1 LAGEDEPTAR
11 VLREIIGACMCCR
24 RVVQQSPMLIGRA
37 HGTTASN
44 GKSTYLNVLRAML
57 GTGNVSSL
65 DIATLGQRF
74 QAGRIVGKL
83 ANLGDDIPDGFL
95 RGEELSLFKKLV
107 TGDQIYTDVK
117 NARGFEFRPSATMV
131 FSMNAMPRLADT
143 TDGVFRRLAFVP
155 FRNHFEPGTEGFDPD
170 MAAKMTRPENLQ
182 RLALMGLLAPHDLI
196 KRHELTRIPDME
208 AEVEEVKTNNDVVK
222 RWLIDSMI
230 DADDLDGRW
239 VKDAYADFRRWCDE
253 AGEKFG
259 VAQVVFTRRVLATL
273 ATLETVNTRDRS
285 VGKRGRKFVN
295 TV

>member
-1 LAGEDEPTAR
+1 
-11 VLREIIGACMCCR
+11 MCCR

-107 TGDQIYTDVK
+107 TGDAIYTDVK
-117 NARGFEFRPSATMV
+117 NSKGFEFRPNATLV

-155 FRNHFEPGTEGFDPD
+155 FRNHFEPGTDGYDPD
-170 MAAKMTRPENLQ
+170 ITAKMTSEPNLQ
-182 RLALMGLLAPHDLI
+182 RLAVLGLMELPQLI
-196 KRHELTRIPDME
+196 RRGALTPIPDMV
-208 AEVEEVKTNNDVVK
+208 AEVEAVKTDNDIVK
-222 RWLIDSMI
+222 RWLLETLT
-230 DADDLDGRW
+230 DADDIAGRW
-239 VKDAYADFRRWCDE
+239 AADVYSDFKKWCE
-253 AGEKFG
+253 SAGERYG
-259 VAQVVFTRRVLATL
+259 VTQMVFTKRVLATL
-273 ATLETVNTRDRS
+273 ATLEVKNTRDRAL
-285 VGKRGRKFVN
+285 GKTGRRFIWANENLKID
-295 TV
+295 T